1 MTTYA
6 LHSVLRPGR
15 EADYDRVHAEV
26 PAELLAALQEA
37 GITEWRIW
45 RSGSHL
51 FHLVD
56 SDDLAAALRRL
67 DEDPRNHRWQAFI
80 SDYVDHFE
88 EPGRSDL
95 RTSLPQVWTLGGQ
108 RET

>member
-1 MTTYA
+1 MASYA

-26 PAELLAALQEA
+26 PAELLGALREA

-56 SDDLAAALRRL
+56 CDDLAAALRRL
-67 DEDPRNHRWQAFI
+67 DGDPRNHRWQAFI

-88 EPGRSDL
+88 APGGPAL
-95 RTSLPQVWTLGGQ
+95 PTSLPQVWTLSGQ
-108 RET
+108 REA